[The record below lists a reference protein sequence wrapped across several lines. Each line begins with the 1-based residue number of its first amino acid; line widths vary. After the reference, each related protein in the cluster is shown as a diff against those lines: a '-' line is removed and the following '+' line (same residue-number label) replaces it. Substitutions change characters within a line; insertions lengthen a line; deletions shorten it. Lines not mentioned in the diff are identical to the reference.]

1 MQGMMAGG
9 PGMQQRMAGGGGGN
23 QGPNIQQQQQRMQMQ
38 QQMSQM
44 NPSGM
49 SQQRMMRANVNVQ
62 GGLRQ
67 VCKSIHHSQEI
78 AKYVLTLLTCLLTLG
93 FLIKV
98 YVGIFF

>member
-9 PGMQQRMAGGGGGN
+9 GMQQRMAAGGN
-23 QGPNIQQQQQRMQMQ
+23 QGNIQQQQQQQQQRMQMQ

-67 VCKSIHHSQEI
+67 VCKTIHSQEI
-78 AKYVLTLLTCLLTLG
+78 TKYVLSTL
-93 FLIKV
+93 
-98 YVGIFF
+98 

>member
-1 MQGMMAGG
+1 MMV
-9 PGMQQRMAGGGGGN
+9 GN
-23 QGPNIQQQQQRMQMQ
+23 VQQRMQMQ

-67 VCKSIHHSQEI
+67 VCKTIHSQEI
-78 AKYVLTLLTCLLTLG
+78 TKYVLSTL
-93 FLIKV
+93 
-98 YVGIFF
+98 